1 MFSPNGGAFY
11 LDRSQKMS
19 QPFQTPSVV
28 SAESRFPAPA
38 PEPAT
43 AGSRFL
49 ANLLDG
55 IVGGVPA
62 LIPIVGW
69 IWAILYSFTKDALPF
84 LGGQSVGKKV
94 MGLRVVNVET
104 GKPIKGDYG
113 TAITRQLSL
122 FIPFFGFVDACM
134 VFSSEG
140 RRFGDKW
147 AKTVV
152 VKNTPALDQE
162 AKG

>member
-1 MFSPNGGAFY
+1 
-11 LDRSQKMS
+11 MS
-19 QPFQTPSVV
+19 QPLQTPSVV

-38 PEPAT
+38 SEPAT
-43 AGSRFL
+43 AGARFL
-49 ANLLDG
+49 ASCLDV
-55 IVGGVPA
+55 IVAGVPA
-62 LIPIVGW
+62 FIPIAGW
-69 IWAILYSFTKDALPF
+69 IWAILYIWTKDALPF

-94 MGLRVVNVET
+94 LGLRVINLET

-113 TAITRQLSL
+113 AAITRQLSL
-122 FIPFFGFVDACM
+122 AIPVFGIVDACM
-134 VFSSEG
+134 VFSAEG

-152 VKNTPALDQE
+152 VKNNPALDLQ

>member
-1 MFSPNGGAFY
+1 
-11 LDRSQKMS
+11 MS
-19 QPFQTPSVV
+19 QPLPTPSIV

-38 PEPAT
+38 RELASP
-43 AGSRFL
+43 GQRFL
-49 ANLLDG
+49 ASLLDG
-55 IVGGVPA
+55 IVAGVPA
-62 LIPIVGW
+62 FIPIAGW
-69 IWAILYSFTKDALPF
+69 IWAILYIWTKDALPF

-94 MGLRVVNVET
+94 LGLRVVNLET

-113 TAITRQLSL
+113 AALTRQLSL
-122 FIPFFGFVDACM
+122 AIPFFGLVDACM

-152 VKNTPALDQE
+152 VKNNPALDLE

>member
-1 MFSPNGGAFY
+1 
-11 LDRSQKMS
+11 MS

-43 AGSRFL
+43 AGVRFL
-49 ANLLDG
+49 AHLIDG
-55 IVGGVPA
+55 VVGGVPA
-62 LIPIVGW
+62 LIPVVGW
-69 IWAILYSFTKDALPF
+69 IWAILYTFTKDALPF
-84 LGGQSVGKKV
+84 LGGQSIGKKA
-94 MGLRVVNVET
+94 MGIRVVSQET
-104 GKPIKGDYG
+104 GRPIKGDYG
-113 TAITRQLSL
+113 AAITRQISL
-122 FIPFFGFVDACM
+122 FIPFFNLVDACM
-134 VFSSEG
+134 VFSADG

-152 VKNTPALDQE
+152 VKSSSALDQE

>member
-1 MFSPNGGAFY
+1 
-11 LDRSQKMS
+11 
-19 QPFQTPSVV
+19 
-28 SAESRFPAPA
+28 
-38 PEPAT
+38 
-43 AGSRFL
+43 
-49 ANLLDG
+49 LLDG

-69 IWAILYSFTKDALPF
+69 IWAIVYSFTKDALPF
-84 LGGQSVGKKV
+84 LNGQSVGKKA

-113 TAITRQLSL
+113 AAMTRQLSL

-134 VFSSEG
+134 VLSSEG

-147 AKTVV
+147 AKTMV

>member
-1 MFSPNGGAFY
+1 MEPE
-11 LDRSQKMS
+11 MS
-19 QPFQTPSVV
+19 QPQETPNIV

-38 PEPAT
+38 NELAS
-43 AGSRFL
+43 AGQRFL
-49 ANLLDG
+49 ASFLDV
-55 IVGGVPA
+55 IVAGVPA
-62 LIPIVGW
+62 FIPIAGW
-69 IWAILYSFTKDALPF
+69 IWAILYTWTKDALPF

-94 MGLRVVNVET
+94 LGLRVINLET

-113 TAITRQLSL
+113 AAIVRQLSL
-122 FIPFFGFVDACM
+122 VIPFFGFVDACM
-134 VFSSEG
+134 VFSSER

-152 VKNTPALDQE
+152 VRNNPALDLV

>member
-1 MFSPNGGAFY
+1 
-11 LDRSQKMS
+11 MS

-38 PEPAT
+38 PERAT
-43 AGSRFL
+43 AGVRFL
-49 ANLLDG
+49 AHLIDG
-55 IVGGVPA
+55 VVGGVPA
-62 LIPIVGW
+62 LIPVVGW
-69 IWAILYSFTKDALPF
+69 LWAILYIFTKDALPF
-84 LGGQSVGKKV
+84 LGGQSIGKKA
-94 MGLRVVNVET
+94 MGLRVVNMET

-113 TAITRQLSL
+113 AAITRQISL

-134 VFSSEG
+134 VFSAEG
-140 RRFGDKW
+140 LRFGDKW

-152 VKNTPALDQE
+152 VKNSPALDQE

>member
-1 MFSPNGGAFY
+1 
-11 LDRSQKMS
+11 MS
-19 QPFQTPSVV
+19 QPLQTPSIV

-38 PEPAT
+38 RELASP
-43 AGSRFL
+43 GSRFL
-49 ANLLDG
+49 AHFLDG
-55 IVGGVPA
+55 IVGGVPVV
-62 LIPIVGW
+62 IPIAGW
-69 IWAILYSFTKDALPF
+69 LWMFLYFGTKDALPF
-84 LGGQSVGKKV
+84 LGGQSIGKKV
-94 MGLRVVNVET
+94 MGLRVVNLET

-113 TAITRQLSL
+113 AAITRQLSL
-122 FIPFFGFVDACM
+122 FIPIFNLFDACM

-152 VKNTPALDQE
+152 VKNDPALDLE